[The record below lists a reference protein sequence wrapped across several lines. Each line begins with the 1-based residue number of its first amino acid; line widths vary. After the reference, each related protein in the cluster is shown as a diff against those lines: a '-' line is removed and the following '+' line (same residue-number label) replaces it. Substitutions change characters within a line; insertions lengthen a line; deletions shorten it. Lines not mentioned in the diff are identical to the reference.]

1 MRDRQTTP
9 REIVEL
15 NIAHYTRL
23 LETPLDGP
31 TRATIEKLLAEEK
44 AKLRNLPPAKPTK

>member
-1 MRDRQTTP
+1 MPDRQTSP

-15 NIAHYTRL
+15 NIAHYKRL
-23 LETPLDGP
+23 LETQLDAT

-44 AKLRNLPPAKPTK
+44 SKLGNLPAAKPTK